1 MASPLALRVLCG
13 HKVDSKANEMTEKI
27 DQDFLSS
34 IEFVCLDQSEAF
46 IYQNVEH
53 LEEVLKALNQRPKK
67 LTQLNDISR
76 LQEIYTEKPQSGPF
90 SMFTPYYRQLISVHK
105 FLSLELQCI
114 LNANQFTRK
123 ARIEIES
130 LEPNRA
136 KRLARAL
143 KLQLTLRRLPPV

>member
-1 MASPLALRVLCG
+1 
-13 HKVDSKANEMTEKI
+13 MTEKI

-90 SMFTPYYRQLISVHK
+90 SMYTPYYRQLISVHK